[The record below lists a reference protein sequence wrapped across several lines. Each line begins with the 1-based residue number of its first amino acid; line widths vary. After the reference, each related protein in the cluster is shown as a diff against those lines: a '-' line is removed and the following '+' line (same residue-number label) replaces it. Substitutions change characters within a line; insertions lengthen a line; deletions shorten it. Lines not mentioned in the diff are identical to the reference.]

1 MFIFKIFSKIQ
12 MLHTVFEM
20 NMEIS
25 LNMIIMMY
33 VFFIIMYVFIPPNS
47 RSTPVSWSVCH
58 KNKLGPER
66 ESISLQESPR

>member
-33 VFFIIMYVFIPPNS
+33 VFFIIMV
-47 RSTPVSWSVCH
+47 
-58 KNKLGPER
+58 L
-66 ESISLQESPR
+66 